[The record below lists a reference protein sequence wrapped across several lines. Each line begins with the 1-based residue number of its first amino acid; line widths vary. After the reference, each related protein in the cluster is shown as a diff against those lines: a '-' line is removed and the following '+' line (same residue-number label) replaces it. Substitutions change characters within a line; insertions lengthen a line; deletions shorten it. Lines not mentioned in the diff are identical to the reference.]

1 MVWLSDSS
9 QKACLSPWASL
20 RLERSVGFGY
30 DLISSKSGLSSKP
43 SAHFIL
49 EFCTNTLGS
58 RNTKMTD
65 TNNHVARS
73 SPPATAD
80 THLQDN
86 QPGLYKL
93 HSLEKTSKNDPWR
106 EDASIRHSFWTTV
119 ISWFNFLISRAVSM
133 RNSWLLGTKWFL
145 EKQF

>member
-30 DLISSKSGLSSKP
+30 DLISSKSALSSKP

-65 TNNHVARS
+65 TNNPLPLRLL
-73 SPPATAD
+73 
-80 THLQDN
+80 THIC
-86 QPGLYKL
+86 
-93 HSLEKTSKNDPWR
+93 KTTSQGYTNYTPWRKHQKNDPCR

-133 RNSWLLGTKWFL
+133 RNS
-145 EKQF
+145 